1 MDSFFFF
8 YNLIFMRKMSRY
20 LLFLLLFIT
29 LVYNKA
35 QSIRFEYELNCK
47 NDTLSKSFQKFN
59 TALEITPTEKKYYDM
74 DVYRYDSIQS
84 GQANMTTNFSQNLLK
99 LKSDQINQTF
109 HRIFEDWYKIKSE
122 DKFSW
127 KIIEEKKKEK
137 NYNLQ
142 KAITNFG
149 GREWSAWF
157 TTDIPIPEGPYKFGG
172 LPGLIVEIYDSKN
185 HYHYNLVKIT
195 KLSKSSDTS
204 NILENRKGQKAIDVT
219 LKTYN
224 KLLLDY
230 YNEPFKNLITNSNN
244 FEYYDSTI
252 KKRYTRT
259 DELREAR
266 INEQKRI
273 KKYYNPIEL
282 DKAISYPK

>member
-1 MDSFFFF
+1 MKKKSQ
-8 YNLIFMRKMSRY
+8 Y
-20 LLFLLLFIT
+20 LLFLFLFTTMI
-29 LVYNKA
+29 YNKA
-35 QSIRFEYELNCK
+35 QSIRFEYELNYI
-47 NDTLSKSFQKFN
+47 NDTLNKSFQKLN

-84 GQANMTTNFSQNLLK
+84 GQANLITNFNQNLLK

-195 KLSKSSDTS
+195 KLSKPSDTS

-273 KKYYNPIEL
+273 KKYYNPLEL